1 MSGVKGGHRKG
12 QVNESGTW
20 PGSVSGLKGFGRRL
34 NLKEMLVLHKLT
46 REETRQQLGISYMPA
61 GTKPNKNNSNT
72 EVVSQEKNQ
81 TVNAAKA
88 AAQ

>member
-1 MSGVKGGHRKG
+1 
-12 QVNESGTW
+12 
-20 PGSVSGLKGFGRRL
+20 
-34 NLKEMLVLHKLT
+34 MLVLHKLT